1 MLKLYPDGPAL
12 TALVQPIQAKEA
24 PVLPRGEDWVYEFL
38 WAGERVRAV
47 KRADGVHLFSREGKD
62 ITNRFPRIAASVA
75 KLRANHA
82 ILDGEILYL
91 DSYAEPAVRFLERAA
106 DDLSNTRLA
115 LLAYDLLCD
124 EGRDVRH
131 LSLLCRRLLLVSLVQ
146 GTPIIVSPLLSGP
159 SEHARA
165 MAVRLGM
172 RGVLA
177 KRCGSAYRPNALSCD
192 WMKVTLTPPGSRNPF
207 QARLND
213 GVKPLDFRAT
223 MRAGERGS
231 DERAAGD

>member
-1 MLKLYPDGPAL
+1 MLKLYPDGPTL
-12 TALVQPIQAKEA
+12 TALVQPMQAKEA

-62 ITNRFPRIAASVA
+62 FTNRFPRIAASVA
-75 KLRANHA
+75 KLRARNA

-91 DSYAEPAVRFLERAA
+91 DSYAEPAVSFLERSA
-106 DDLSNTRLA
+106 DDLASSRLA
-115 LLAYDLLCD
+115 LLVYDLLSD
-124 EGRDVRH
+124 DGRDVRH
-131 LSLLCRRLLLVSLVQ
+131 FSLLCRRLLLVSLVQ
-146 GTPIIVSPLLSGP
+146 GTPIVVSPLVPGP

-177 KRCGSAYRPNALSCD
+177 KRCGSAYRPNSLICD
-192 WMKVTLTPPGSRNPF
+192 WIKVTLNSGGSRNPF
-207 QARLND
+207 QARLSSD
-213 GVKPLDFRAT
+213 SRSPMDFRAT
-223 MRAGERGS
+223 MRMTERG
-231 DERAAGD
+231 